1 MFPFTQSVNP
11 ALRSH
16 LDAQFAFFNDLSQ
29 SLSSSFQSV
38 CQANFK
44 LGRAMLE
51 ESLGA
56 GRRMLING
64 HGSAMAGTVL
74 PDGKSATEHMYT
86 YRQHISRIAAGSQ
99 VDLAR
104 ATAQHGRETSRTAQA
119 LADEVTRISAEQGG
133 TSTRQK

>member
-1 MFPFTQSVNP
+1 MFPFTQSVNL

-16 LDAQFAFFNDLSQ
+16 LDSQFAFFNDLSQ
-29 SLSSSFQSV
+29 SLSFAFQSV
-38 CQANFK
+38 CQANIK
-44 LGRAMLE
+44 LGRSMLE

-64 HGSAMAGTVL
+64 HGSALAGTVL
-74 PDGKSATEHMYT
+74 PDGKSATGHMHT

-104 ATAQHGRETSRTAQA
+104 VTAQHGREAGR
-119 LADEVTRISAEQGG
+119 QG
-133 TSTRQK
+133 

>member
-16 LDAQFAFFNDLSQ
+16 LDSQLASFNDLSQ
-29 SLSSSFQSV
+29 SLSSSFQRV

-44 LGRAMLE
+44 LGRDMLE
-51 ESLGA
+51 EFLSA
-56 GRRMLING
+56 GRRMLENG
-64 HGSAMAGTVL
+64 HDSAVAGTVL

-86 YRQHISRIAAGSQ
+86 YRQHISGIAAGSQ

-104 ATAQHGRETSRTAQA
+104 VSEQHGRETSRTAQA
-119 LADEVTRISAEQGG
+119 LADEVTRVAAQQAGASA
-133 TSTRQK
+133 RQK

>member
-16 LDAQFAFFNDLSQ
+16 LDSQLALFNDLSQ

-44 LGRAMLE
+44 LGRDMLE

-56 GRRMLING
+56 GRRMLANG
-64 HGSAMAGTVL
+64 QGSAVADTVL

-104 ATAQHGRETSRTAQA
+104 VTEQHGRETSRTAQA
-119 LADEVTRISAEQGG
+119 LADEVKRVAADQAGASA
-133 TSTRQK
+133 RQK